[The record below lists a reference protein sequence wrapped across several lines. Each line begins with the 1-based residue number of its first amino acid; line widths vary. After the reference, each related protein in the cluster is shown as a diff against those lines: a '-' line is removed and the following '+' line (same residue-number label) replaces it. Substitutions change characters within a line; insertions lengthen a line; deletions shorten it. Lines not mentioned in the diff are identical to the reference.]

1 MCSYWGKPATKGS
14 RGGTWRGGTVEGVDC
29 GGGWSLARAGKW
41 GVSTSSSTWQPVQ
54 RLGDRCLLRWVQ
66 GLGFD
71 SLCLANK
78 ERSQGLGI

>member
-1 MCSYWGKPATKGS
+1 M
-14 RGGTWRGGTVEGVDC
+14 EG
-29 GGGWSLARAGKW
+29 AGALPGLESGDYL

-66 GLGFD
+66 GPGFD